1 MSGTGEQ
8 AFRGRRRPGAPGAAG
23 GLMLAAILSVRS
35 LLIAILVLMGGSG
48 FMSTLVSLRLE
59 QAGSSDIVIG
69 AVATAY
75 FAGLVLGSLRA
86 GLVVRRVGHI
96 RTFAAFVALLSA
108 TTLAYA
114 LFQTPLFWAG
124 LRLFDGICV
133 AGVFVCLESWLND
146 RAEPETRGGI
156 LAAYMVALY
165 SGQALGQ
172 LLLAAVGGMP
182 AAPFQAA
189 SILISLAIIPLCLTR
204 SAPPLPAEPTP
215 FSLRRFF
222 MVSPLGVVGA
232 TVTGLMLGAFY
243 GMAAVH
249 VRRLGLDLAETATFM
264 SVVILGGVAL
274 QWPLGRL
281 SDIYDR
287 RLVLVASFGA
297 TLATSIGIALASGP
311 GLLLLAM
318 GGLWGGLSFALYPL
332 CVAHSNDRLHASERV
347 AASGGLVLL
356 YSVGAA
362 LGPILGASAMSLIGS
377 SGLFL
382 FIALC
387 AAGMLA
393 FGLWRL
399 AARDPVPSDEQQSYQ
414 ILPRTTPVAAL
425 LDPNSTELDQDGM
438 TVPSATE
445 GRMSS

>member
-1 MSGTGEQ
+1 
-8 AFRGRRRPGAPGAAG
+8 
-23 GLMLAAILSVRS
+23 MLSAILPVRS
-35 LLIAILVLMGGSG
+35 LLIAIFVLMGGSG

-59 QAGSSDIVIG
+59 RADSGNLVIG

-86 GLVVRRVGHI
+86 GSVVRRVGHI
-96 RTFAAFVALLSA
+96 RAFAAFVALLSA
-108 TTLAYA
+108 STLAYVLYQDA
-114 LFQTPLFWAG
+114 MFWAA
-124 LRLFDGICV
+124 LRLVDGLCV

-172 LLLAAVGGMP
+172 QVLVLADGP
-182 AAPFQAA
+182 AAPFQVA

-204 SAPPLPAEPTP
+204 STAPAPAEPTP

-222 MVSPLGVVGA
+222 QVSPLGVAGA
-232 TVTGLMLGAFY
+232 TVTGLMMGAFY
-243 GMAAVH
+243 GLAAVY

-264 SVVILGGVAL
+264 SVVILGGVTL

-287 RLVLVASFGA
+287 RLVIVAGFGA
-297 TLATSIGIALASGP
+297 TVVMSLGIALATGP
-311 GLLLLAM
+311 GLLLLGLGA
-318 GGLWGGLSFALYPL
+318 LWGGLGFALYPL

-356 YSVGAA
+356 YSIGAA
-362 LGPILGASAMSLIGS
+362 IGPIFGASAMSLVGP

-387 AAGMLA
+387 AAGMLG

-399 AARDPVPSDEQQSYQ
+399 AVREPVPEEAQQSYQ
-414 ILPRTTPVAAL
+414 IIPRTTPVAGL
-425 LDPNSTELDQDGM
+425 LDPNSTDLEPEDM
-438 TVPSATE
+438 VEPSAST
-445 GRMSS
+445 GRT